1 MQSKKVRF
9 VSLVSLCAATF
20 SMTNA
25 FAQGAAAGAPARP
38 QIDAKPI
45 ALDWKTVKWPS
56 LDYARVPVEGGAA
69 LYTLASNDARKFR
82 IEMIFASSVFSVPE
96 KDAIAFEAATDL
108 VLLGGAGKRSFEQLQ
123 SELQNRGIKLATTMK
138 EGHFVLSAEA
148 LTSDFDF
155 TVSILE
161 DIALRPRFDAN
172 ALDLWKQE
180 KADDFDGMLDAS
192 TLRVQYAFI
201 AQEANRVGLGANH
214 YLTKDLS
221 RRSKK
226 LTAAVSYEDVKRI
239 ARAFQNR
246 NGLNV
251 ILSGTFNSKNQKI
264 LLDSMQKIPRQS
276 PVVESWMPERS
287 NVAPNDKVKVVIID
301 KPDMSQA
308 AVTVRY
314 FLTRLGGINR
324 LEKARLDL
332 LEEVYSSSGG
342 VVGNDRF
349 SKAMRADS
357 GISYSSHADF
367 RMRYAYPNN
376 GLGVWVMNYQSPNE
390 RIFESVELA
399 LKTANEFLQK
409 GILQNEL
416 ERTRIARMNAMLS
429 REETIF
435 DKASR
440 MSEDIVRNR
449 IPQPTPIET
458 RLARYDQETK
468 LEPVNESLGR
478 LRDSRFVPV
487 LVFMGHPS
495 AETIQQLKSDKRF
508 EVTRVISF
516 EELKK
521 DLM

>member
-1 MQSKKVRF
+1 MQSKRICLF
-9 VSLVSLCAATF
+9 SLVSLCTATF
-20 SMTNA
+20 LLSDA
-25 FAQGAAAGAPARP
+25 YAQGAAANAPARP

-45 ALDWKTVKWPS
+45 ALDWKSVKWPS
-56 LDYARVPVEGGAA
+56 LDYARVPIEGGAA
-69 LYTLASNDARKFR
+69 LYTLASPDARKFR
-82 IEMIFASSVFSVPE
+82 IEMIFASSLFSVPE
-96 KDAIAFEAATDL
+96 KNAVAFEAATDL

-123 SELQNRGIKLATTMK
+123 RELQDRGIKLATYSK
-138 EGHFVLSAEA
+138 EGKFALRAEG

-155 TVSILE
+155 ALSILE

-201 AQEANRVGLGANH
+201 AQEANRAGLGANH
-214 YLTKDLS
+214 YLTNDIV

-226 LTAAVSYEDVKRI
+226 VTAAVSYEDVKRI
-239 ARAFQNR
+239 AQSFRNR

-251 ILSGTFNSKNQKI
+251 ILSGTFTEKNQKN
-264 LLDSMQKIPRQS
+264 LLDSMLKIPRGT
-276 PVVESWMPERS
+276 PIVESWLPGRS
-287 NVAPNDKVKVVIID
+287 NAQPNDKVKVVIID

-314 FLTRLGGINR
+314 YLTRLGSTNR

-332 LEEVYSSSGG
+332 LEEVFSSSGG

-357 GISYSSHADF
+357 GISYSSHSDF
-367 RMRYAYPNN
+367 RMRYVYPNN
-376 GLGVWVMNYQSPNE
+376 GVGVWVMNYQSPNE

-399 LKTANEFLQK
+399 LKTANDFLQK
-409 GILQNEL
+409 GILQGEL

-458 RLARYDQETK
+458 LLARYDQEVQ
-468 LEPVNESLGR
+468 LHPVNEALSR
-478 LRDSRFVPV
+478 IRDSHFVPV
-487 LVFMGHPS
+487 LVLMGHPS
-495 AETIQQLKSDKRF
+495 AQTIQRLKSDKRF
-508 EVTRVISF
+508 DVMRVIAF
-516 EELKK
+516 DEFKK